1 MVQNWYLH
9 LHVCIFTSSTSPS
22 STNACTAKLQWSMHV
37 VSTVTFFFF
46 FHVQCCWPFQ
56 LSAGRF
62 VKLCDKMTPKSSAV
76 NCLFGPMVSNESVW
90 ISSAGVSLFGCRSG
104 EQCQSLSL
112 ANGVQCMVW
121 WWRVSESVF
130 GQWCAVHG
138 LMVKSVRV
146 CLWPM
151 ACNERSDG
159 EECQNLSLAN
169 GVQWMVWWWRVSV
182 CPFGQWCAVHGLMV
196 KSVSLSLWPMA
207 YNERSDGEECQS
219 VPLANGVQCMV
230 WWWRVSE
237 SVFSQW
243 RAMNGLMVKSVRICL
258 WPMVCNEW
266 SDGEDCQSV
275 PLANGLQW
283 MVWWWTLSESVFG
296 QWHAMNGLMV
306 KSVSLSLANGLQ

>member
-1 MVQNWYLH
+1 MHNSLNILSFFPDYNSVSEEHYSMPSNSYGTKL
-9 LHVCIFTSSTSPS
+9 VSTS
-22 STNACTAKLQWSMHV
+22 ACMHIYKQYFTLIDERMHSKV
-37 VSTVTFFFF
+37 AVKYACGFNWLFSLF

-130 GQWCAVHG
+130 GQWRAMNG
-138 LMVKSVRV
+138 LMVKSVRI

-151 ACNERSDG
+151 ACNE
-159 EECQNLSLAN
+159 
-169 GVQWMVWWWRVSV
+169 W
-182 CPFGQWCAVHGLMV
+182 
-196 KSVSLSLWPMA
+196 
-207 YNERSDGEECQS
+207 SDGEECQS

-230 WWWRVSE
+230 WWWRVS
-237 SVFSQW
+237 
-243 RAMNGLMVKSVRICL
+243 
-258 WPMVCNEW
+258 VC
-266 SDGEDCQSV
+266 
-275 PLANGLQW
+275 P
-283 MVWWWTLSESVFG
+283 FG

-306 KSVSLSLANGLQ
+306 KTVSLSLANSVQWMVW